1 MANAVVQ
8 AGDNGVSGTGRATSG
23 GSAAL
28 RKSVA
33 QTQKG
38 FGSAVSAS
46 NVFSVTDNLRFAYS
60 NGQDADAPVTSRA

>member
-1 MANAVVQ
+1 MANAVTA

-33 QTQKG
+33 ETQKG

-46 NVFSVTDNLRFAYS
+46 AVFSVTDNLRFAYANS
-60 NGQDADAPVTSRA
+60 QDADAPVADRS